1 MVYKQNKEYNSPYLI
16 ALISEKNIQ
25 NANPSNNDKILI
37 SPMTGSEP
45 KYDPAKWNNNYNIK
59 DTHNCYA
66 YALNKIVSNRKGK
79 PQPGYYSKFPSL
91 NNNDYKCNVFLKRLK
106 KDIPS
111 LYVTKFN
118 GKCKKGFYK
127 AFIAIDPKQ
136 NDHDYHFYRQDSN
149 GKWSHKPG
157 RTEVVNLDADNKEIL
172 NPALANRDY
181 KHYNYSVPC
190 FFFCLNSKLSKSVSI
205 N

>member
-1 MVYKQNKEYNSPYLI
+1 MKNNFSPYLV
-16 ALISEKNIQ
+16 ALISESNKNI
-25 NANPSNNDKILI
+25 ANPNNDDDLLI
-37 SPMTGSEP
+37 SPMSGSEP
-45 KYDPAKWNNNYNIK
+45 KYEPNKWNNNYNIK

-66 YALNKIVSNRKGK
+66 YALNKIVSNRLGK
-79 PQPGYYSKFPSL
+79 PQPGYYSRFPHL
-91 NNNDYKCNVFLKRLK
+91 KDKDYACNVFLKRLK

-118 GKCKKGFYK
+118 GKCKKNYYK
-127 AFIAIDPKQ
+127 AFIAFDPKK

-157 RTEVVNLDADNKEIL
+157 RTNVVNTDADNKEIY
-172 NPALANRDY
+172 NPLLANRDY
-181 KHYNYSVPC
+181 KHYNYSTPC
-190 FFFCLNSKLSKSVSI
+190 FFFCLNTKLSKTHSV